1 MQAEM
6 YFLISHSCENS
17 DTEYASTTTYFP
29 QNMQTYW
36 CTHQKPAPVSNLIK
50 KFELTNVRK
59 MTCYT
64 ADVTATPVL
73 LVEDK
78 CTEPLM

>member
-1 MQAEM
+1 MQPEL
-6 YFLISHSCENS
+6 YSLISHFCENS
-17 DTEYASTTTYFP
+17 DPEYASTATCFL
-29 QNMQTYW
+29 QNMQTLVHTSKA
-36 CTHQKPAPVSNLIK
+36 CICLSNLIK
-50 KFELTNVRK
+50 KYELTSVTK

-78 CTEPLM
+78 YTEPLM